1 MGCSCSMPGPA
12 ILAHLDLERG
22 GVMATAPM
30 SLRPITLLR
39 ARQDHSSTKDMR
51 MTSAAPR
58 ALLRALS
65 SFLES
70 QPTPTQEGGA
80 GPGLLPSPLPGPSFA
95 VLDSPWCSSHDAAK
109 CTLCQGGG
117 SGRGLGTLWA
127 GGCLWFWS
135 PLPALWR
142 AFDFPGEECLAVP
155 GGRRRGGSR
164 RIWSPQGPESS
175 TIAPGEAAL
184 QLNWLPG

>member
-1 MGCSCSMPGPA
+1 MPAGDQPQARRPARFWVGVLGAGVHSVGCSCSMPGPA

-70 QPTPTQEGGA
+70 QPTPTHEGGA

-117 SGRGLGTLWA
+117 SGEGAGDPLGWWL
-127 GGCLWFWS
+127 
-135 PLPALWR
+135 PLVLEPFACPLESLR
-142 AFDFPGEECLAVP
+142 LP
-155 GGRRRGGSR
+155 RRGVTSCAG
-164 RIWSPQGPESS
+164 W
-175 TIAPGEAAL
+175 
-184 QLNWLPG
+184 